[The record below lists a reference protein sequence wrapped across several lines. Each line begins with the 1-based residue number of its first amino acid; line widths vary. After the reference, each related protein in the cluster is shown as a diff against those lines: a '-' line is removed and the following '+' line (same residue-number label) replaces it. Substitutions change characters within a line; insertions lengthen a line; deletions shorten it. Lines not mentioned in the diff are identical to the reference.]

1 MNTNLLAAAFN
12 LNSNP
17 VDLSGIYTVKIV
29 ISFSLGQNLFR
40 EMEISALEPFC
51 FSFQGK
57 DVCIFIS
64 VSHCWHSGYG
74 NEKYHISLLS

>member
-17 VDLSGIYTVKIV
+17 VDLSGIYMVKIV
-29 ISFSLGQNLFR
+29 ISFSLGLNLFR

-51 FSFQGK
+51 FSFQARM
-57 DVCIFIS
+57 CA
-64 VSHCWHSGYG
+64 YL
-74 NEKYHISLLS
+74 YL